1 MLVVVVLGTADLGSG
16 FGGRA
21 ASFVDPVVAWAGGL
35 QLVALARR
43 RYQMRTRT
51 GCPPAKSVAS
61 RCWPVSM
68 NLSKL
73 CSRTNSLVRHGE
85 FVMSRSL

>member
-1 MLVVVVLGTADLGSG
+1 VVVGTAALG
-16 FGGRA
+16 FDERA
-21 ASFVDPVVAWAGGL
+21 ASFVG
-35 QLVALARR
+35 LVAELDSRLFDSLLARTP
-43 RYQMRTRT
+43 MRTRT

-73 CSRTNSLVRHGE
+73 CSRTNSLVRHDE
-85 FVMSRSL
+85 SVMSRSL